1 MGSKK
6 VYHTQTQALN
16 NPWDISNSLK
26 GCISNYL
33 YNTGS
38 YLPRI
43 FQDTAQ
49 NSLVGKLN
57 NIAKDCQVG
66 GRYASVLGTPEGSLI
81 TRPLT
86 KALFEQATNIEIGS
100 LESSRIMQPCEALF
114 KCLAL
119 RTLED
124 NYQFDGEHLTIDEI
138 EYDYVS
144 TYLDETDYI
153 YVRYKK
159 DRVVGGGPSAQIISD
174 YHELNTGIQFTGD
187 LNASYLLV
195 GYKNQ
200 EDKLEYYIWNTASQ
214 NDVFRN
220 WFDSNRVTYY
230 PSFLMRRDKDSIKR
244 NDPNYFNLCCKIF
257 QRFNMDYED
266 LVDSFNGE
274 AELNNP
280 TEKDKQYKD
289 SLGNVTDIAL
299 TFALDITANDQ
310 RVMRYMYEFFKYMY
324 DSSGLNANN
333 IYYRHKAFNYDIS
346 WGSITHQIKDG
357 HIAPFHRFTTE
368 SFEQTVVHKKSVGQS
383 TINVT
388 SRESCLRIRKQLDN
402 GKYEEIL
409 VTNLKFTSYNNGHG
423 MNRTVPTF
431 SNTRGLTPKE
441 IERLKHKDPEE
452 GEEND
457 NSDPNECLLPVLP
470 FILNNKIGGIIGND
484 IIAISMRSVHNTY
497 KKIKKK
503 WYQSSWF
510 TVVRIVIYI
519 IYIVVVTIGTSGAG
533 TAPAIKSVL
542 SIEALIQLLLV
553 LAIKIAFKIICKVCH
568 IQGATKAILDTLIDI
583 YCIYYLPSQLATT
596 TTTTG
601 AVVQVGSTAVTTTT
615 TVTTSLS
622 TLTSSMITSLA
633 TTLVNGNFSLEAL
646 ASALGSVAVAQT
658 MTVSPTMG
666 FLLDTSTNPQFYY
679 ALQTKDWSAALT
691 SVASSMLKAML
702 AKPAEQVSKSV
713 ELTSTDA
720 LKKLASPDNIS
731 KAFQSEMNA
740 QANKQK
746 TRLEKLNNQMLTLG
760 RLIETSEYKASVA
773 LSNNNAIALGVITD
787 SLTRD
792 TNYNFYKIA
801 GQIKKPRI
809 IDI

>member
-6 VYHTQTQALN
+6 IYHTQTQALN
-16 NPWDISNSLK
+16 NPWDISNTLK
-26 GCISNYL
+26 GCTSSYL
-33 YNTGS
+33 FNTGS

-43 FQDTAQ
+43 LQDAAQ

-57 NIAKDCQVG
+57 NIAKDCKAG

-86 KALFEQATNIEIGS
+86 KALFEQATDMEVGSIES
-100 LESSRIMQPCEALF
+100 TRIMQPCEALF

-124 NYQFDGEHLTIDEI
+124 NYLFDGTHLTVDEI

-174 YHELNTGIQFTGD
+174 YHELNTGILFTGNLD
-187 LNASYLLV
+187 SSYLLV

-200 EDKLEYYIWNTASQ
+200 EDKLDYYIWNTSTE
-214 NDVFRN
+214 NTVFST
-220 WFDSNRVTYY
+220 WFNSNRVTYY

-244 NDPNYFNLCCKIF
+244 NDPNYFKTCCKIF

-274 AELNNP
+274 ADLNNP
-280 TEKDKQYKD
+280 TEQDESYRN
-289 SLGNVTDIAL
+289 SLGDVTDIAI
-299 TFALDITANDQ
+299 TFALDITVNDQ

-324 DSSGLNANN
+324 ESSGLNSNN

-346 WGSITHQIKDG
+346 WGSITFQTKDG

-368 SFEQTVVHKKSVGQS
+368 SFQRTVVHKKSVGQS
-383 TINVT
+383 TIDIT
-388 SRESCLRIRKQLDN
+388 TRESCLRIRKQLDD

-423 MNRTVPTF
+423 MERTLPTF
-431 SNTRGLTPKE
+431 ANTKGLTPKE
-441 IERLKHKDPEE
+441 IERLRHKEPDE
-452 GEEND
+452 GEEDD

-470 FILNNKIGGIIGND
+470 FILNSRIGGIIGND
-484 IIAISMRSVHNTY
+484 IIAMSMRSVHNTY

-510 TVVRIVIYI
+510 TIVRIVVYI
-519 IYIVVVTIGTSGAG
+519 VYIVVVSIVTWGSG
-533 TAPAIKSVL
+533 TAAAVKSVI

-553 LAIKIAFKIICKVCH
+553 LAIKIAFKILCKICH
-568 IQGATKAILDTLIDI
+568 IEGATKAILDTIIDI
-583 YCIYYLPSQLATT
+583 YCIYYLPSQMATT

-615 TVTTSLS
+615 TVTTALS

-633 TTLVNGNFSLEAL
+633 TTLVNGKFSLDAF
-646 ASALGSVAVAQT
+646 ASALGSVAVTQT
-658 MTVSPTMG
+658 MMVSPTMG

-679 ALQTKDWSAALT
+679 AIQTKDWATALS
-691 SVASSMLKAML
+691 SVAGSILKAIH
-702 AKPAEQVSKSV
+702 AKPAEQLANTL
-713 ELTSTDA
+713 ELTGTEA
-720 LKKLASPDNIS
+720 LKKLASPDNIT
-731 KAFQSEMNA
+731 KTVQAEMNA
-740 QANKQK
+740 QSNKQK

-760 RLIETSEYKASVA
+760 RLMETSEYKASIA

-787 SLTRD
+787 ALIRGTD
-792 TNYNFYKIA
+792 YNFYKIA

>member
-6 VYHTQTQALN
+6 IYHTQTQALN

-33 YNTGS
+33 FNKGS

-43 FQDTAQ
+43 FQDAAQ
-49 NSLVGKLN
+49 SSLVGKLN

-66 GRYASVLGTPEGSLI
+66 GRYASILGTPEGSLI

-86 KALFEQATNIEIGS
+86 KALFEQATDMEIGS
-100 LESSRIMQPCEALF
+100 LESSRIMQPCETLF

-124 NYQFDGEHLTIDEI
+124 DYLFDGTHLTVDEI

-153 YVRYKK
+153 YVRYKS

-174 YHELNTGIQFTGD
+174 YYELNTGIQFTGN

-195 GYKNQ
+195 GYINQ

-214 NDVFRN
+214 NDVFRT
-220 WFDSNRVTYY
+220 WFESNRVTYY

-280 TEKDKQYKD
+280 TEDDEKYRD

-299 TFALDITANDQ
+299 TFALDITVNDQ

-368 SFEQTVVHKKSVGQS
+368 SFQETVVHKKSIGQNIIDIVS
-383 TINVT
+383 K
-388 SRESCLRIRKQLDN
+388 EPCLRIRKQLDN
-402 GKYEEIL
+402 NQYEEIL
-409 VTNLKFTSYNNGHG
+409 VKNLKFTSYNNGHG
-423 MNRTVPTF
+423 MERTLPTF
-431 SNTRGLTPKE
+431 ANTKGLTPKE
-441 IERLKHKDPEE
+441 IERLRHKEPEE
-452 GEEND
+452 GEEDD

-470 FILNNKIGGIIGND
+470 FILNNKIGGIVGND

-497 KKIKKK
+497 KKVKKK
-503 WYQSSWF
+503 WYQSKWF
-510 TVVRIVIYI
+510 TIVRIVIYI
-519 IYIVVVTIGTSGAG
+519 IYIVIVTVATYGSGTPA
-533 TAPAIKSVL
+533 AIKSVI

-553 LAIKIAFKIICKVCH
+553 LAIKIAFKIICRVCH
-568 IQGATKAILDTLIDI
+568 IEGATKAILETILDM
-583 YCIYYLPSQLATT
+583 YCIYYLPSQIGTT
-596 TTTTG
+596 TTSTG
-601 AVVQVGSTAVTTTT
+601 AVVQVGSTSVATTT

-646 ASALGSVAVAQT
+646 ANALGSVAVTQT
-658 MTVSPTMG
+658 MMVSPTMG

-679 ALQTKDWSAALT
+679 AIQTKDWAAALS
-691 SVASSMLKAML
+691 SVASSMLKAIS
-702 AKPAEQVSKSV
+702 AKPAASLQNSLQ
-713 ELTSTDA
+713 LTDMEVA
-720 LKKLASPDNIS
+720 KKLASPDNIT
-731 KAFQSEMNA
+731 KAFQAEMES
-740 QANKQK
+740 QSNKQR

-760 RLIETSEYKASVA
+760 RLIETSEYKASIA

-787 SLTRD
+787 ALIRGTD
-792 TNYNFYKIA
+792 YNFYKIA

>member
-16 NPWDISNSLK
+16 NPWDIGNTLK
-26 GCISNYL
+26 GCTTSYL
-33 YNTGS
+33 FNTGS

-43 FQDTAQ
+43 LQDAAQ

-57 NIAKDCQVG
+57 NIAKDCKAG

-81 TRPLT
+81 TKPLT
-86 KALFEQATNIEIGS
+86 KALFEQATNMEVDS
-100 LESSRIMQPCEALF
+100 LESTRIMQPCEALF

-124 NYQFDGEHLTIDEI
+124 DYLFDGIHLTVDEI

-195 GYKNQ
+195 GYINQ
-200 EDKLEYYIWNTASQ
+200 EDKLEYYLWNTASQ
-214 NDVFRN
+214 NDVFRT
-220 WFDSNRVTYY
+220 WFESNRVTYY

-244 NDPNYFNLCCKIF
+244 NDPNYFETCCKIF
-257 QRFNMDYED
+257 QRFNIDYED

-280 TEKDKQYKD
+280 TEEDEKYRD
-289 SLGNVTDIAL
+289 SLGDVTDIAL
-299 TFALDITANDQ
+299 TFALDITVNDQ

-346 WGSITHQIKDG
+346 WGSITYQTKDG

-383 TINVT
+383 TIDIVT
-388 SRESCLRIRKQLDN
+388 RESCLRIRKQLDN

-423 MNRTVPTF
+423 MERTVPIF
-431 SNTRGLTPKE
+431 SNTKGLTPQE
-441 IERLKHKDPEE
+441 IERLKHKNPEE
-452 GEEND
+452 GEEED

-470 FILNNKIGGIIGND
+470 FILNSRIGGIIGND

-510 TVVRIVIYI
+510 TIARILVYI
-519 IYIVVVTIGTSGAG
+519 VYIVVVTIVSWGSG
-533 TAPAIKSVL
+533 TAAAVKSVM

-553 LAIKIAFKIICKVCH
+553 LAIKIAFKILCKICH
-568 IQGATKAILDTLIDI
+568 IEGATKAILDTIIDV
-583 YCIYYLPSQLATT
+583 YCIYYLPSQMATT

-615 TVTTSLS
+615 TVTTALS

-633 TTLVNGNFSLEAL
+633 TTLVNGKFSLDAF
-646 ASALGSVAVAQT
+646 ANALGSVAVTQT
-658 MTVSPTMG
+658 MMVSPTMG

-679 ALQTKDWSAALT
+679 AIQTKDWATALS
-691 SVASSMLKAML
+691 SVASSILKAIH
-702 AKPAEQVSKSV
+702 AKPAEQISKSL
-713 ELTSTDA
+713 ELTGTDA

-731 KAFQSEMNA
+731 KAFQSEMNV

-760 RLIETSEYKASVA
+760 RLIETSEYKASIA

-787 SLTRD
+787 ALIRGTD
-792 TNYNFYKIA
+792 YNFYKIA

>member
-6 VYHTQTQALN
+6 IYHTQTQALN

-33 YNTGS
+33 FNKGS

-66 GRYASVLGTPEGSLI
+66 GRYASILGTPEGSLI

-86 KALFEQATNIEIGS
+86 KALFEQATDMEIGS

-124 NYQFDGEHLTIDEI
+124 DYLFDGEHLTVDEI

-174 YHELNTGIQFTGD
+174 YHELNTGIQFTD
-187 LNASYLLV
+187 NLDASYLLV
-195 GYKNQ
+195 GYINQ

-214 NDVFRN
+214 NDVFRT
-220 WFDSNRVTYY
+220 WFESNRVTYY
-230 PSFLMRRDKDSIKR
+230 PSFFMRRDKDSIKR
-244 NDPNYFNLCCKIF
+244 NDPNYFETCCKIF

-280 TEKDKQYKD
+280 TEDDEKYRD

-346 WGSITHQIKDG
+346 WGSITYQIKDG

-368 SFEQTVVHKKSVGQS
+368 SFEQTVVHKKSIGQS
-383 TINVT
+383 IINIT
-388 SRESCLRIRKQLDN
+388 TRESCLRIRKQLDN

-409 VTNLKFTSYNNGHG
+409 ITNLKFTSYNNGHG
-423 MNRTVPTF
+423 MERTVPTF
-431 SNTRGLTPKE
+431 SNTKGLTPKE
-441 IERLKHKDPEE
+441 IERLRHKEPEE
-452 GEEND
+452 GEEDD

-497 KKIKKK
+497 KKVKKK
-503 WYQSSWF
+503 WYQSTWF
-510 TVVRIVIYI
+510 TVVRIVVYI
-519 IYIVVVTIGTSGAG
+519 IYIVVVTIITAGAG
-533 TAPAIKSVL
+533 TAPAIKSVI

-553 LAIKIAFKIICKVCH
+553 LAIKIAFKIICRVCH
-568 IQGATKAILDTLIDI
+568 IEGATKAILETILDI
-583 YCIYYLPSQLATT
+583 YCIYYLPSQIGTT
-596 TTTTG
+596 TTSTG
-601 AVVQVGSTAVTTTT
+601 SVVQVGSTSVTTTT

-622 TLTSSMITSLA
+622 TLASSMITSLA
-633 TTLVNGNFSLEAL
+633 TTLVNGKFTLEAF
-646 ASALGSVAVAQT
+646 ASALSSVAVTQT
-658 MTVSPTMG
+658 MMVSPTMG

-679 ALQTKDWSAALT
+679 AIQTKDWAAAL
-691 SVASSMLKAML
+691 SSAASSMLKAIS
-702 AKPAEQVSKSV
+702 AKPAESLQNSLQ
-713 ELTSTDA
+713 LTDMEA
-720 LKKLASPDNIS
+720 AKKLVSPDNIT
-731 KAFQSEMNA
+731 KAFQAEMES
-740 QANKQK
+740 QSNKQR

-760 RLIETSEYKASVA
+760 RLIETSEYKASIA

-787 SLTRD
+787 ALIRGTK
-792 TNYNFYKIA
+792 YNFYKIA
-801 GQIKKPRI
+801 SQIKKPRI

>member
-1 MGSKK
+1 
-6 VYHTQTQALN
+6 
-16 NPWDISNSLK
+16 
-26 GCISNYL
+26 
-33 YNTGS
+33 
-38 YLPRI
+38 
-43 FQDTAQ
+43 
-49 NSLVGKLN
+49 
-57 NIAKDCQVG
+57 
-66 GRYASVLGTPEGSLI
+66 
-81 TRPLT
+81 
-86 KALFEQATNIEIGS
+86 
-100 LESSRIMQPCEALF
+100 
-114 KCLAL
+114 
-119 RTLED
+119 
-124 NYQFDGEHLTIDEI
+124 
-138 EYDYVS
+138 
-144 TYLDETDYI
+144 
-153 YVRYKK
+153 
-159 DRVVGGGPSAQIISD
+159 
-174 YHELNTGIQFTGD
+174 
-187 LNASYLLV
+187 
-195 GYKNQ
+195 
-200 EDKLEYYIWNTASQ
+200 
-214 NDVFRN
+214 
-220 WFDSNRVTYY
+220 
-230 PSFLMRRDKDSIKR
+230 
-244 NDPNYFNLCCKIF
+244 
-257 QRFNMDYED
+257 
-266 LVDSFNGE
+266 
-274 AELNNP
+274 
-280 TEKDKQYKD
+280 
-289 SLGNVTDIAL
+289 
-299 TFALDITANDQ
+299 
-310 RVMRYMYEFFKYMY
+310 
-324 DSSGLNANN
+324 
-333 IYYRHKAFNYDIS
+333 
-346 WGSITHQIKDG
+346 
-357 HIAPFHRFTTE
+357 
-368 SFEQTVVHKKSVGQS
+368 
-383 TINVT
+383 
-388 SRESCLRIRKQLDN
+388 
-402 GKYEEIL
+402 
-409 VTNLKFTSYNNGHG
+409 

-431 SNTRGLTPKE
+431 SNTKGLTPKE
-441 IERLKHKDPEE
+441 IEKLKHKDPEE
-452 GEEND
+452 GEEDD

-519 IYIVVVTIGTSGAG
+519 IYIVIVTIGTSGAG

-583 YCIYYLPSQLATT
+583 YCIYYLPSQMATT

-633 TTLVNGNFSLEAL
+633 TTLVNGKFSLEAL
-646 ASALGSVAVAQT
+646 ASALGTVAVSQT
-658 MTVSPTMG
+658 MMVSPTMG

-720 LKKLASPDNIS
+720 LKKLASPDNIT

-787 SLTRD
+787 ALIRGTD
-792 TNYNFYKIA
+792 YNFYKIA

>member
-6 VYHTQTQALN
+6 IYHTQTQALN
-16 NPWDISNSLK
+16 NPWDVTNSLK

-33 YNTGS
+33 FNRGS

-43 FQDTAQ
+43 FQDAAQ
-49 NSLVGKLN
+49 SSLVGKLN

-66 GRYASVLGTPEGSLI
+66 GRYASILGTPEGSLI
-81 TRPLT
+81 TKPLT
-86 KALFEQATNIEIGS
+86 KALFEQATDMEIGS
-100 LESSRIMQPCEALF
+100 LESSRIMQPCETLF

-124 NYQFDGEHLTIDEI
+124 DYLFDGTHLTVDEI

-159 DRVVGGGPSAQIISD
+159 DRVVGGGPSAQIIHD

-214 NDVFRN
+214 NDVFRS

-244 NDPNYFNLCCKIF
+244 NDPNYFETCCKIF
-257 QRFNMDYED
+257 RRFNMDYED

-280 TEKDKQYKD
+280 TEEDEKYRD

-299 TFALDITANDQ
+299 TFALDITVNDQ

-324 DSSGLNANN
+324 ESSGLNANN

-346 WGSITHQIKDG
+346 WGNITYQTKDG

-368 SFEQTVVHKKSVGQS
+368 SFEQTVVHKKSIGQS
-383 TINVT
+383 TINIT

-423 MNRTVPTF
+423 MERTVPTF
-431 SNTRGLTPKE
+431 SNTKGLTPKE
-441 IERLKHKDPEE
+441 IEQLRHKEPEE
-452 GEEND
+452 GEEDD

-503 WYQSSWF
+503 WYQSKWF
-510 TVVRIVIYI
+510 TIVRIIIYI
-519 IYIVVVTIGTSGAG
+519 IYIVIVTYCTYGAG
-533 TAPAIKSVL
+533 TASAIKSVI

-568 IQGATKAILDTLIDI
+568 IEGATKAILETIIDM
-583 YCIYYLPSQLATT
+583 YCIYYLPSQIGTT
-596 TTTTG
+596 TTSTG
-601 AVVQVGSTAVTTTT
+601 AVVQVGSTSVTTTT

-646 ASALGSVAVAQT
+646 ANALGSVAVTQA

-679 ALQTKDWSAALT
+679 AIQTKDWAAALS
-691 SVASSMLKAML
+691 SVASSILKAIS
-702 AKPAEQVSKSV
+702 AKPAESLQSSLQ
-713 ELTSTDA
+713 LTDMEVA
-720 LKKLASPDNIS
+720 KKLASPDNIT
-731 KAFQSEMNA
+731 KAFQAEMDS
-740 QANKQK
+740 QSNKQR

-787 SLTRD
+787 SLIRGTE
-792 TNYNFYKIA
+792 YNFYKIA

>member
-33 YNTGS
+33 FNKGS

-43 FQDTAQ
+43 FQDAAQ

-66 GRYASVLGTPEGSLI
+66 GRYASILGTPEGSLI

-86 KALFEQATNIEIGS
+86 KALFEQATNTQIGS

-124 NYQFDGEHLTIDEI
+124 NYQFDGEHLTVDEI

-200 EDKLEYYIWNTASQ
+200 EDKLEYYVWNTASQ
-214 NDVFRN
+214 NAVFRT
-220 WFDSNRVTYY
+220 WFESNRVTYY

-280 TEKDKQYKD
+280 TEKDKQYRD

-383 TINVT
+383 TIDIT
-388 SRESCLRIRKQLDN
+388 TRESCLRIRKQLDN

-431 SNTRGLTPKE
+431 SNTKGLTPKE
-441 IERLKHKDPEE
+441 IEKLKHKDPEE
-452 GEEND
+452 GEEDD

-519 IYIVVVTIGTSGAG
+519 IYIVIVTIGTSGAG
-533 TAPAIKSVL
+533 TAPAIK
-542 SIEALIQLLLV
+542 
-553 LAIKIAFKIICKVCH
+553 
-568 IQGATKAILDTLIDI
+568 
-583 YCIYYLPSQLATT
+583 
-596 TTTTG
+596 
-601 AVVQVGSTAVTTTT
+601 
-615 TVTTSLS
+615 
-622 TLTSSMITSLA
+622 
-633 TTLVNGNFSLEAL
+633 
-646 ASALGSVAVAQT
+646 
-658 MTVSPTMG
+658 
-666 FLLDTSTNPQFYY
+666 
-679 ALQTKDWSAALT
+679 
-691 SVASSMLKAML
+691 
-702 AKPAEQVSKSV
+702 
-713 ELTSTDA
+713 
-720 LKKLASPDNIS
+720 
-731 KAFQSEMNA
+731 
-740 QANKQK
+740 
-746 TRLEKLNNQMLTLG
+746 
-760 RLIETSEYKASVA
+760 
-773 LSNNNAIALGVITD
+773 
-787 SLTRD
+787 
-792 TNYNFYKIA
+792 
-801 GQIKKPRI
+801 
-809 IDI
+809 

>member
-6 VYHTQTQALN
+6 IYHTQTQALN
-16 NPWDISNSLK
+16 NPWDISNTLK
-26 GCISNYL
+26 GCTTSHL
-33 YNTGS
+33 FNTGS

-43 FQDTAQ
+43 LQDAAQ

-57 NIAKDCQVG
+57 NIAKDCKAG

-86 KALFEQATNIEIGS
+86 KALFEQATDMEIGS

-124 NYQFDGEHLTIDEI
+124 DYLFDGEHLTVDEI

-214 NDVFRN
+214 NDVFRT
-220 WFDSNRVTYY
+220 WFESNRVTYY

-244 NDPNYFNLCCKIF
+244 NDPNYFETCCKIF
-257 QRFNMDYED
+257 HRFNIDYED

-274 AELNNP
+274 ADLNNP
-280 TEKDKQYKD
+280 SEEDEKYRD
-289 SLGNVTDIAL
+289 SLGDVTDIAL
-299 TFALDITANDQ
+299 TFALDITVNDQ

-324 DSSGLNANN
+324 ESSGLNANN

-346 WGSITHQIKDG
+346 WGSITYQTKDG

-368 SFEQTVVHKKSVGQS
+368 SFEQTVIHKKSVGQS
-383 TINVT
+383 TINIAT
-388 SRESCLRIRKQLDN
+388 RESCLRIRKQLDN

-423 MNRTVPTF
+423 MERTVPTF
-431 SNTRGLTPKE
+431 ANTKGLTLQE
-441 IERLKHKDPEE
+441 IERLRHKDPEE
-452 GEEND
+452 GEEDD

-470 FILNNKIGGIIGND
+470 FILNSRIGGIIGND

-510 TVVRIVIYI
+510 TIVRIVVYI
-519 IYIVVVTIGTSGAG
+519 VYIVVVTIVTWGSG
-533 TAPAIKSVL
+533 TAAAVKSVI
-542 SIEALIQLLLV
+542 SVEALIQLLLV
-553 LAIKIAFKIICKVCH
+553 LAIKIAFKILCKICH
-568 IQGATKAILDTLIDI
+568 IEGATKAILDTIIDI
-583 YCIYYLPSQLATT
+583 YCIYYLPSQMATT

-615 TVTTSLS
+615 TVTTALS

-633 TTLVNGNFSLEAL
+633 TTLVNGKFSLDAF
-646 ASALGSVAVAQT
+646 ASALGTVAVTQT
-658 MTVSPTMG
+658 MMVSPTMG

-679 ALQTKDWSAALT
+679 AIQTKDWATALS
-691 SVASSMLKAML
+691 SVAGSILKAIH
-702 AKPAEQVSKSV
+702 AKPAEQLQNTLQLTNV
-713 ELTSTDA
+713 EA
-720 LKKLASPDNIS
+720 VKKLASPDNIS

-740 QANKQK
+740 QSNKQK

-760 RLIETSEYKASVA
+760 RLMETSEYKASIA

-787 SLTRD
+787 ALIRGTD
-792 TNYNFYKIA
+792 YNFYKIA